1 MRITDFLKR
10 EGIVDITSSTK
21 EGVIEELSR
30 LVAVLHPEVNEE
42 AVVSSL
48 LEREKLGSTGIE
60 HGVAIPHARVK
71 GLDNI
76 VVAFGRSIAGVDFE
90 AHDGSKSHL
99 FFVILAP
106 EKATGLHVKLL
117 GRVSQLLSDPNTR
130 DAIMKAKDLDE
141 VYQVIKER
149 DEALC

>member
-10 EGIVDITSSTK
+10 EGIIDITSSTK

-30 LVAVLHPEVNEE
+30 LVAVLHPDVNEE
-42 AVVSSL
+42 VVVSSL

-76 VVAFGRSIAGVDFE
+76 VVVFGRSAAGVDFE

-106 EKATGLHVKLL
+106 EKVAGLHVKLL